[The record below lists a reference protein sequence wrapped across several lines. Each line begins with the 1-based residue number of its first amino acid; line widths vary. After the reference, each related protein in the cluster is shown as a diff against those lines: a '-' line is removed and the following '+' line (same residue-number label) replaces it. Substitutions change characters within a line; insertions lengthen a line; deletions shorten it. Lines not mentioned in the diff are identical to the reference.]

1 MRRTMLILFAIAM
14 GCGTECPPDP
24 QPVIPFDAGMCLTEG
39 SLCHGGN
46 QCCAN
51 TPSGVSLE
59 CNGVRCARKC
69 SQIGA
74 PCDTVADCCMAPFK
88 TQCLGH
94 ACSPA

>member
-1 MRRTMLILFAIAM
+1 MRRTMLILFAIAA
-14 GCGTECPPDP
+14 GCVPSEPPP
-24 QPVIPFDAGMCLTEG
+24 TPKPLDAGMCLTEG